1 MGHRSKRWR
10 TATLLRLIAEHK
22 EDIDIAHA
30 HILANDTSY
39 KPNSTTHK
47 TAKALAEQR
56 RTARAKRINTARGA
70 YAKPYDKNW
79 QPAEPERKR
88 PRKWVP
94 PLRYAK
100 SGYRYV
106 AGDYVKLTPRAT
118 GITQIFGT
126 NRQQARAD
134 AKALAVR
141 QRTRRKAKQAGRE
154 RYERVKPINAE
165 KLKALKADK
174 HVERARRVLA

>member
-1 MGHRSKRWR
+1 MGHQSKRWR

-79 QPAEPERKR
+79 QPAKSART
-88 PRKWVP
+88 RKWVP

-100 SGYRYV
+100 AGYRYV
-106 AGDYVKLTPRAT
+106 NGDYVKLTPRAT
-118 GITQIFGT
+118 GITQIFST

-134 AKALAVR
+134 AKALAVG

-154 RYERVKPINAE
+154 RYERAKPINAE
-165 KLKALKADK
+165 KLKVLKADK